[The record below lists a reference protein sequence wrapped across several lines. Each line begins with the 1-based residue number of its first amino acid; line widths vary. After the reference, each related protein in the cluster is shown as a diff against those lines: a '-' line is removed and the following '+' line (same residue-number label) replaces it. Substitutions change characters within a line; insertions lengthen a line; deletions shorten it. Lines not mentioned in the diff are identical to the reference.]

1 LTYYLKAGSVEKRF
15 VLIERSG
22 DGVVVGVNEK
32 LSFERDVLLDA
43 HNAGS
48 SEGGSTSAEITK
60 AIGVGKV
67 E

>member
-1 LTYYLKAGSVEKRF
+1 LTYNLKAGCVEKGF
-15 VLIERSG
+15 VLFERSG

-48 SEGGSTSAEITK
+48 SQGGSTPAKITK
-60 AIGVGKV
+60 AIGVG
-67 E
+67 